1 MSWSFESESEGRSQ
15 GSGFRETAN
24 GPEEWKNGRVE
35 DWKDGVMEHRGD
47 SGKQRLAVLKRHHD
61 ALLSILPTFH
71 PSILP
76 IYSRSFASIRGFL
89 ILNPEP

>member
-1 MSWSFESESEGRSQ
+1 MSLSFESESEGRSQ

-61 ALLSILPTFH
+61 ALLSILP

-76 IYSRSFASIRGFL
+76 FFRFIRVNSRPFAVS
-89 ILNPEP
+89 